1 MARIEGVYQKWL
13 KTIPKEKITTLS
25 PQQSQEIQLAI
36 SDVFSK
42 KIAIAR
48 QKQKRS
54 WYLIK
59 EHFYSTLEKL
69 NNIK

>member
-1 MARIEGVYQKWL
+1 MARIEGTYQKWL

-42 KIAIAR
+42 NIAIAR

-54 WYLIK
+54 WYLIR
-59 EHFYSTLEKL
+59 EHFYSALEK
-69 NNIK
+69 IK

>member
-25 PQQSQEIQLAI
+25 PKESMELQMAM

-42 KIAIAR
+42 KIEIAR
-48 QKQKRS
+48 QKQRRS
-54 WYLIK
+54 LYLLR
-59 EHFYSTLEKL
+59 EHVLSFFNRNK
-69 NNIK
+69 